1 MGKDVLESL
10 TRGTGRVR
18 EYHLLLMEL
27 SVCLS
32 RWMGRGSQEMQG
44 TLCTP
49 SMTHIEIT
57 ASWLPFH
64 LSAVRSC
71 RPQKGVNKALGVSIH
86 TTCLSYLSGPLGMEI
101 VSLWDAGCDLP

>member
-1 MGKDVLESL
+1 M
-10 TRGTGRVR
+10 R
-18 EYHLLLMEL
+18 ECQLLLMES

-49 SMTHIEIT
+49 SMTHIETT
-57 ASWLPFH
+57 ASWLPVH

-71 RPQKGVNKALGVSIH
+71 CLQKGVNKALGVSIH
-86 TTCLSYLSGPLGMEI
+86 ATRLSYCLVRLGMEI
-101 VSLWDAGCDLP
+101 VSLWDAGCYLP